1 MKVIS
6 LKAEN
11 VKRLKAI
18 EITPD
23 PDGNVVIISG
33 RNGQGKTSVLDSIW
47 YALAGGHAIPDQPVR
62 EGERRAKVELDLG
75 DFTVTR
81 EWKAGKSELT
91 VMSKEGAKYGSPQ
104 KFLDEKLGALSFDPL
119 AFANKAARDQR
130 QLLLDIVNNDGLDLD
145 EIDAKRAALFDQ
157 RTDINRRVRD
167 TEGAITELP
176 EIPEETPDEEISAAG
191 IVAEREAFLA
201 EQRRRIELA
210 SRIRFTHNAIEE
222 LRAKLADEEQLLA
235 ELTDDLPTDELVAVD
250 TAVQLAAIET
260 TNGLV
265 RVKQAR
271 ATLTSDLVGYQGRV
285 DELTASIAALDKT
298 KQDAI
303 ESATLPIEG
312 LAFDEE
318 GVTYQGIP
326 FKQSSGAE
334 QLRVS
339 LAMAMALNPTVRVI
353 RVADGSL
360 LDSTNM
366 AVIAEMAAAQDFQIW
381 LERVDE
387 TGTIGFTIEDG
398 EVV

>member
-62 EGERRAKVELDLG
+62 EGERRAKVVVDLG

-81 EWKAGKSELT
+81 EWKGEKSELT
-91 VMSKEGAKYGSPQ
+91 VLSKDGSKFGSPQ

-119 AFANKAARDQR
+119 AFASKPAKEQR
-130 QLLLDIVNNDGLDLD
+130 QLLLDVVATELDID
-145 EIDAKRAALFDQ
+145 EMDRKRVALFDQ

-235 ELTDDLPTDELVAVD
+235 ELTDDLPTDELTDVD

-271 ATLTSDLVGYQGRV
+271 ATLTSDLAGYQGRV
-285 DELTASIAALDKT
+285 DELTASIATLDQT
-298 KQDAI
+298 KQEALQ
-303 ESATLPIEG
+303 SAALPIEG
-312 LAFDEE
+312 LAFDED

-326 FKQSSGAE
+326 FKQCSAAE

-360 LDSTNM
+360 LDSANM
-366 AVIAEMAAAQDFQIW
+366 AVINEMAAAEDFQIW
-381 LERVDE
+381 LEVVDE
-387 TGTIGFTIEDG
+387 TGLLGFTIEDG